1 MELKGNEAVDYLDT
15 GAASFVG
22 LMNELVDIRGYR
34 AAAIMSYDGELLY
47 SNSKADLVNNN
58 NYNLCKLLEVFND
71 LFGHACG
78 LSEKSG
84 FVSCTEVALR
94 TGEEVVVIRCS
105 GKDCLVGIR
114 LFVLIEEQGN
124 VAITQRKLGSLL
136 PRLMRCLTW
145 EPDNLVPLYMRE
157 AAWRQ
162 KNARIGQ
169 GGKPA
174 LVN

>member
-1 MELKGNEAVDYLDT
+1 MEPKENEAVEYLDA

-22 LMNELVDIRGYR
+22 LMNELVDIKGYR

-47 SNSKADLVNNN
+47 SNSNVSREN
-58 NYNLCKLLEVFND
+58 NYNISAMFEVYNG

-84 FVSCTEVALR
+84 FVACTEVALR
-94 TGEEVVVIRCS
+94 TGEEVLVIRCS

-124 VAITQRKLGSLL
+124 VAITQRKLGNLL

-162 KNARIGQ
+162 KNAETTQ
-169 GGKPA
+169 GGRPV

>member
-1 MELKGNEAVDYLDT
+1 MEPREIETVEYLDA

-22 LMNELVDIRGYR
+22 LMNELVDIKGYR

-47 SNSKADLVNNN
+47 SNSNTVKEN
-58 NYNLCKLLEVFND
+58 NYNLSALFEVFNG

-84 FVSCTEVALR
+84 FVACNEVALR
-94 TGEEVVVIRCS
+94 TGGEVVVIRCS

-124 VAITQRKLGSLL
+124 VAITQRRLGNLL

-162 KNARIGQ
+162 KSAGNEYGV
-169 GGKPA
+169 KPFSM
-174 LVN
+174 N

>member
-1 MELKGNEAVDYLDT
+1 MEPKENEAVESFDT

-22 LMNELVDIRGYR
+22 LMNELVDIKGYR

-47 SNSKADLVNNN
+47 SNSKADLVNNH
-58 NYNLCKLLEVFND
+58 NLNDLLEVFNC

-84 FVSCTEVALR
+84 FISCTEVALR

-124 VAITQRKLGSLL
+124 VAITQRRLGNLL

-162 KNARIGQ
+162 KSATIAQ
-169 GGKPA
+169 GEKA
-174 LVN
+174 ASVN

>member
-1 MELKGNEAVDYLDT
+1 MEPEVNETVEYLDI
-15 GAASFVG
+15 GAASFVS
-22 LMNELVDIRGYR
+22 LMNELSDIKGYR

-47 SNSKADLVNNN
+47 SNTNVKKEN
-58 NYNLCKLLEVFND
+58 NYNMSALFEVFNS

-84 FVSCTEVALR
+84 FVACNEVALR

-114 LFVLIEEQGN
+114 LFVLIEEHGN
-124 VAITQRKLGSLL
+124 VAITQRRLGNLL
-136 PRLMRCLTW
+136 PRLMRCITW

-162 KNARIGQ
+162 KSAEIAQ
-169 GGKPA
+169 GGKA
-174 LVN
+174 ISIN

>member
-1 MELKGNEAVDYLDT
+1 MEPREVEAIEYLDA

-22 LMNELVDIRGYR
+22 LMNELIDIKGYR

-47 SNSKADLVNNN
+47 SNSNTVKEN
-58 NYNLCKLLEVFND
+58 NYNLSALFEVFNG

-84 FVSCTEVALR
+84 FVACNEVALR

-105 GKDCLVGIR
+105 GKECLVGIR
-114 LFVLIEEQGN
+114 LFVLIEEHGN
-124 VAITQRKLGSLL
+124 VAITQRRLGNLL

-162 KNARIGQ
+162 KSAENEYGM
-169 GGKPA
+169 KP
-174 LVN
+174 VSMN

>member
-1 MELKGNEAVDYLDT
+1 MEPKGNEAVEYFDT

-22 LMNELVDIRGYR
+22 LMNELVDIKGYR
-34 AAAIMSYDGELLY
+34 AAAIMSCDGELLY
-47 SNSKADLVNNN
+47 SNSNADRVNN
-58 NYNLCKLLEVFND
+58 YDLSALFEVFNG

-114 LFVLIEEQGN
+114 LFVLIEEHGN
-124 VAITQRKLGSLL
+124 VAITQRRLGNLL

-162 KNARIGQ
+162 KSAKIAQ
-169 GGKPA
+169 GGKA
-174 LVN
+174 ASVN

>member
-1 MELKGNEAVDYLDT
+1 MELKGNEAVEYLDP
-15 GAASFVG
+15 GAASFMG
-22 LMNELVDIRGYR
+22 LMNELVEIKGYR

-47 SNSKADLVNNN
+47 SNSKAAGVN
-58 NYNLCKLLEVFND
+58 NYNLSAMFEVYNG
-71 LFGHACG
+71 LFGDACG

-84 FVSCTEVALR
+84 FVACTEVALR
-94 TGEEVVVIRCS
+94 TGEEVMVIRCS
-105 GKDCLVGIR
+105 GKDCLVGVR

-124 VAITQRKLGSLL
+124 VAITQRRLGNLL

-162 KNARIGQ
+162 KSAQIEQ
-169 GGKPA
+169 DGKTVS
-174 LVN
+174 VN

>member
-1 MELKGNEAVDYLDT
+1 MELKENREVECLDA

-22 LMNELVDIRGYR
+22 LINELSDIRGYK
-34 AAAIMSYDGELLY
+34 ASAIMTYDGELLY
-47 SNSKADLVNNN
+47 SNTNGQVDNYDLGVLIEV
-58 NYNLCKLLEVFND
+58 YNS

-84 FVSCTEVALR
+84 FASCHEVALR
-94 TGEEVVVIRCS
+94 TGDEIMVIRCS

-114 LFVLIEEQGN
+114 LFVLIEEFGN
-124 VAITQRKLGSLL
+124 VALMQRQLGCLL

-157 AAWRQ
+157 AEWRRKSEKISQ
-162 KNARIGQ
+162 DN
-169 GGKPA
+169 
-174 LVN
+174 

>member
-1 MELKGNEAVDYLDT
+1 MEPKADENVECFDT
-15 GAASFVG
+15 GAASLVG
-22 LMNELVDIRGYR
+22 LMNELIDIKGYR
-34 AAAIMSYDGELLY
+34 ASAIMSYDGEVLY
-47 SNSKADLVNNN
+47 SNSDVARVN
-58 NYNLCKLLEVFND
+58 NYNISAMFDVYNG

-84 FVSCTEVALR
+84 FVACTEVALR

-114 LFVLIEEQGN
+114 LFVLIEERGN
-124 VAITQRKLGSLL
+124 VAITQRRLGNLL

-162 KNARIGQ
+162 NCENSTQ
-169 GGKPA
+169 NGKPVS
-174 LVN
+174 VN

>member
-1 MELKGNEAVDYLDT
+1 MEPKVNESVEYLDA
-15 GAASFVG
+15 GSASLVG
-22 LMNELVDIRGYR
+22 LMDELVDIRGYR
-34 AAAIMSYDGELLY
+34 AAAIMGCDGELLY
-47 SNSKADLVNNN
+47 SNPSADKVN
-58 NYNLCKLLEVFND
+58 NYNLSTMFEVFNG
-71 LFGHACG
+71 LFGHVCG

-94 TGEEVVVIRCS
+94 TGDEIVVIRCS

-114 LFVLIEEQGN
+114 LFVMIEEQGN
-124 VAITQRKLGSLL
+124 VAITQRRLGNLL

-162 KNARIGQ
+162 KSEKIGQ
-169 GGKPA
+169 DGKPSP
-174 LVN
+174 VN

>member
-1 MELKGNEAVDYLDT
+1 MEPRENENVEYFDA

-22 LMNELVDIRGYR
+22 LMNELVDIKGYR
-34 AAAIMSYDGELLY
+34 AAAIMSYEGELLY
-47 SNSKADLVNNN
+47 SNSNAARVN
-58 NYNLCKLLEVFND
+58 NYNMNTLFEVFND

-84 FVSCTEVALR
+84 FIACTEVALR

-114 LFVLIEEQGN
+114 LLVLIEEQGN
-124 VAITQRKLGSLL
+124 VAITQRRLGNLL
-136 PRLMRCLTW
+136 PRLMRFLTW

-162 KNARIGQ
+162 KNTKIVQ
-169 GGKPA
+169 G
-174 LVN
+174 VNHASVN

>member
-1 MELKGNEAVDYLDT
+1 MEPKERENGEYLDT

-22 LMNELVDIRGYR
+22 LMNELVDIKGYR

-47 SNSKADLVNNN
+47 SNSHAERVNG
-58 NYNLCKLLEVFND
+58 YNLSTLFEVFND

-84 FVSCTEVALR
+84 FVACTEVALR

-105 GKDCLVGIR
+105 GKECLVGIR
-114 LFVLIEEQGN
+114 IFVLIEEQGN
-124 VAITQRKLGSLL
+124 VAITQRRLGNLL
-136 PRLMRCLTW
+136 PRIMRCLTW

-162 KNARIGQ
+162 KSEEMAQ
-169 GGKPA
+169 GKPIS
-174 LVN
+174 VN